1 MFMLRDS
8 ISKFF
13 KIDSMIS
20 NLTGYVETRIELLK
34 IEAQEEIS
42 KGLSKVIVYFLLAF
56 VMAVF
61 VVFISVAI
69 AMAISE
75 SLGTFAGFAIVSGF
89 YLILGIILMLTRENL
104 IASTEKKISSQ
115 LKKKK
120 NE

>member
-1 MFMLRDS
+1 MFRES

-34 IEAQEEIS
+34 IEAKEEIS

-61 VVFISVAI
+61 IVFISVAA
-69 AMAISE
+69 AMALSE
-75 SLGTFAGFAIVSGF
+75 SMGAFGGFAIVAGF
-89 YLILGIILMLTRENL
+89 YLLLGVILIFVRETL
-104 IASTEKKISSQ
+104 IASLEEKISSQ